1 MSFYQNQLSE
11 FSNDYYAGAATGI
24 LVSSCV
30 GAIAAMFVLGNGHG
44 LLNMIQLGLI
54 VVSCMWF
61 NTTVLAQ
68 LSSKF
73 VFNSLI
79 FSVIVNVVLICMN
92 IF

>member
-1 MSFYQNQLSE
+1 MSFYQKQLSE
-11 FSNDYYAGAATGI
+11 FSTDYYAGAATGI
-24 LVSSCV
+24 LVSSCI

-44 LLNMIQLGLI
+44 FINMLQLGMI

-68 LSSKF
+68 LSSKH

-79 FSVIVNVVLICMN
+79 VSVIVNLILICIN